1 MKNFELA
8 KILYDIALYLDMED
22 IPFKPQAYEKAAN
35 SIETLNEDIEDV
47 YKKGGLKALEN
58 IPGVGRSIAEKIE
71 EFLKTGKIK
80 YFEQLK
86 KKMPLNIEELASV
99 EGLGPKSI
107 KKLYKNLKIKNIADL
122 EKAARAGKIRK
133 LAGFGEKSEENI
145 LKGIEFFKKTS
156 GRFVLG
162 FILPLVKEIE
172 SRLKKLREVEKVAI
186 AGSIR
191 RMKETV
197 GDCDILVVSA
207 DPQKVMEFFV
217 SMPEV
222 GRIYAKGITKSAV
235 RLNNGLDVDLRVVDK
250 KSFGAALCYFTGNK
264 EHNIVLRKMAQAKNL
279 KLNEYGLFKGNKMIA
294 GISEEEIYKT
304 LGLQYIPPEMRENW
318 GEIELASKNKIP
330 ELIGYK
336 DLKGDLQIQTNW
348 TDGVNSI
355 EEMAEAAQKIGLE
368 YIVITDHTKSLAMT
382 GGCDEKKLLKQMEE
396 IDKINLKFK
405 SQNSKF
411 RILKG
416 AEVNIM
422 KDGSLDIRDEILAKL
437 DVVGAAV
444 HSNFNMSKKEMTERI
459 KKAMMN
465 KNIDIIFHPTG
476 RIINKRPA
484 YEVDMEDII
493 KTAKKTNTVL
503 EIDAYPDRLDLKDD
517 YIKMAVEMGVKL
529 SIDSDAHNISHLEFL
544 ELGIAQ
550 ARRGWAK
557 KSDIIN
563 TYSWEKMLRMLK

>member
-145 LKGIEFFKKTS
+145 LKGIEFLKKTS

-172 SRLKKLREVEKVAI
+172 SRLKKLRGVEKVAI

-197 GDCDILVVSA
+197 GDCDILVVSV

-563 TYSWEKMLRMLK
+563 TYSWEKMLKMLK